1 MSMVKKIAALMLLC
15 ALLLPAA
22 GLGERGVEYVE
33 GARCFPDEENWTY
46 RFEYRYPHLIA
57 LNDSD
62 AAAFMVN
69 ETMDTVMREML
80 ELVIP
85 MFAHSDVMTE
95 DGQVIVRQTYE
106 VTALTERIFS
116 VLMTRR
122 EERDGEEHVTLE
134 GTTFDVGGEYAG
146 EMLTLRGLVR
156 VADSSD
162 QLGRAVLPVLWEKY
176 RALEAEGEVLAV
188 TDEEAFLDAA
198 APTMDFVA
206 DGEEN
211 AVFFFQPSLFQ
222 GEYRGP
228 RTVTLTPAELEAL
241 AEGVP
246 AEDNEY

>member
-1 MSMVKKIAALMLLC
+1 MDKRIAAVLL
-15 ALLLPAA
+15 ALLFLLPAW
-22 GLGERGVEYVE
+22 GLAERGVEYVE
-33 GARCFPDEENWTY
+33 GVRCYPDEDNWTY
-46 RFEYRYPHLIA
+46 RFEYSYPHLIA
-57 LNDSD
+57 LNDQD

-95 DGQVIVRQTYE
+95 GGQVTVKQTYE
-106 VTALTERIFS
+106 VTADTDRIFS

-122 EERDGEEHVTLE
+122 EIRDGEEYVTLE

-162 QLGRAVLPVLWEKY
+162 QLGRAMLPVMWERY
-176 RALEAEGEVLAV
+176 LALGGEGAALAE
-188 TDEEAFLDAA
+188 TDEEAFMDLA
-198 APTMDFVA
+198 APTMDFYA

-211 AVFFFQPSLFQ
+211 AVFFFQPSLFS
-222 GEYRGP
+222 GSYEGP
-228 RTVTLTPAELEAL
+228 YTITMTPAELEKL
-241 AEGVP
+241 AENVP
-246 AEDNEY
+246 AEADEY